1 MVTDHARVER
11 PDVGERLRA
20 QGRRMT
26 PQRQRVLDAV
36 ATLGHATPEEV
47 VDRVAT
53 DGGTTLAP
61 STVYRALDAL
71 ESLGVVGHTHLD
83 HRAPSYH
90 LADHADH
97 IHLVCRSCGRV
108 DECPKELADQF
119 AGNVLAS
126 KGFVADVTH
135 MAIHGECARCATS

>member
-1 MVTDHARVER
+1 
-11 PDVGERLRA
+11 
-20 QGRRMT
+20 MT

-36 ATLGHATPEEV
+36 ATLAHATPEDV
-47 VDRVAT
+47 VEQVGR
-53 DGGTTLAP
+53 DGGAPLAP

-108 DECPKELADQF
+108 QECPQDYADGF
-119 AGNVLAS
+119 TGNVLTAT
-126 KGFVADVTH
+126 GFVADVTH
-135 MAIHGECARCATS
+135 MAIHGECDACARR